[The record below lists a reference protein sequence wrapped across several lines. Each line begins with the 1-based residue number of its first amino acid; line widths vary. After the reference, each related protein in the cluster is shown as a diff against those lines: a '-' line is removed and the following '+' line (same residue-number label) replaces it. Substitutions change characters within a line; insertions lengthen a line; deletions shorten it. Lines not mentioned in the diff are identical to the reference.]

1 MNLPPSMRRGFRGL
15 MPGTL
20 DHYLLQQ
27 VTPPFSISL
36 GVVMA
41 ALLLER
47 LLALFNLLAS
57 NGSSMK
63 TFVSLLTDLVPHY
76 LGLALPAAMCV
87 SVFSVIR
94 RMSQNHEIDALMA
107 SGVSMFRIARPFIVV
122 GAILGVLSFSLYGFI
137 QPYARYN
144 YRSALYFASH
154 SGWAP
159 HLQSHMFAA
168 PSHDLML
175 TAEKVDDAGSRMFKV
190 FIRDNSNHD
199 LTRYITA
206 RKGYLYI
213 PNDED
218 KIRLDLIDGTI
229 ITDRHDKSPSVIH
242 FDHTTELF
250 SPHAQLDKLKAYRT
264 RGQTERELTLPEL
277 YRGIRHGMPGI
288 KHSYLVAELHFRLAR
303 TLAIPFIPLLACA
316 LAVMAKR
323 QKRSLGLPI
332 AAIALVGFDHTL
344 QMGLS
349 LVANVHMSPLLVIWL
364 PTLIFGIGC
373 VWALIWR
380 CGGIRILMMPEH
392 PAARRTLSPDG
403 LPGRIQDS
411 HS

>member
-1 MNLPPSMRRGFRGL
+1 MNVPPFMHRCFRGL
-15 MPGTL
+15 VPGTL
-20 DHYLLQQ
+20 DRYLLQQ
-27 VTPPFSISL
+27 VVPPFSISL

-47 LLALFNLLAS
+47 LLALFNMLAS

-63 TFVSLLTDLVPHY
+63 TFLALLTDLVPHY

-107 SGVSMFRIARPFIVV
+107 SGVSMFRIARPFIIV
-122 GAILGVLSFSLYGFI
+122 GTILGALSFSLYGFI
-137 QPYARYN
+137 QPYARYD

-168 PSHDLML
+168 PSRDLML
-175 TAEKVDDAGSRMFKV
+175 TAEKVDDAGSRLFTV
-190 FIRDNSNHD
+190 FIRDNSSHEV
-199 LTRYITA
+199 TRYITA

-213 PNDED
+213 PNNEE

-229 ITDRHDKSPSVIH
+229 ITDRHDKSPSIIH

-250 SPHAQLDKLKAYRT
+250 SPHGQLDKMQANRS

-277 YRGIRHGMPGI
+277 YHDIRHGMPGI

-303 TLAIPFIPLLACA
+303 TIAIPFIPFLACA
-316 LAVMAKR
+316 LAIMAKR
-323 QKRSLGLPI
+323 QKRSIGLPI
-332 AAIALVGFDHTL
+332 AAVTLVGFDHTL

-349 LVANVHMSPLLVIWL
+349 LVANVHMSPLVVIWL
-364 PTLIFGIGC
+364 PTLIFALGC
-373 VWALIWR
+373 VETLVWR
-380 CGGIRILMMPEH
+380 CGGLRVLLMAPH
-392 PAARRTLSPDG
+392 PSSQRVLSPDG
-403 LPGRIQDS
+403 LPTRTQDS
-411 HS
+411 HP